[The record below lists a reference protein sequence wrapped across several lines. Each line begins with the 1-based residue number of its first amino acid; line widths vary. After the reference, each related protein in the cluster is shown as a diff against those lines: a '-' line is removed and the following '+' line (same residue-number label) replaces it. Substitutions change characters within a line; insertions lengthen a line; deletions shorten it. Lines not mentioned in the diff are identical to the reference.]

1 MNSVHIGQLL
11 SFELHRQQK
20 ENSLMRPQVC
30 NDLPVLHNIQSPA
43 WASFIFLSEQFR
55 PYCMLYTLRYTNT
68 RKLFYV
74 YLIQYPVKVSYS
86 RYKNGIW
93 YNAVTETQKLG
104 LLNVKVCKRNFSN
117 CPKRLGNVQ
126 NKSR

>member
-1 MNSVHIGQLL
+1 MNPVHIGQLL

-30 NDLPVLHNIQSPA
+30 NDLPVLHNIQSLTELH
-43 WASFIFLSEQFR
+43 SFFYLNNFDLIV
-55 PYCMLYTLRYTNT
+55 CCTLRYTNT